1 MQTLYCLSHQGSLYI
16 WALYGK
22 SLHMSLKFWTFEDA
36 NVHSPVQS
44 CKSVHISGIYCHVGA
59 SSTRGCAFVYSAIFW
74 YLFLCIICVKSIINL
89 LQYSRCLVS
98 QSCLTFYHPMDCSTP
113 GFPVLHHLLEFAQTH
128 VHWVSDAIQ
137 STSKCLEFAK
147 LNPFFPIFFVSYSCT
162 IFLWG
167 DSESGSFARHKFQ
180 RYNKAKSPESQ
191 ESIRG
196 DRTKKKNLEII

>member
-1 MQTLYCLSHQGSLYI
+1 MNWRQELGQGL
-16 WALYGK
+16 GK
-22 SLHMSLKFWTFEDA
+22 LGEKRGLIYLKVNGGLTQ
-36 NVHSPVQS
+36 NVCCCSF
-44 CKSVHISGIYCHVGA
+44 A
-59 SSTRGCAFVYSAIFW
+59 
-74 YLFLCIICVKSIINL
+74 
-89 LQYSRCLVS
+89 
-98 QSCLTFYHPMDCSTP
+98 QSCLTLCNSMDCSTP
-113 GFPVLHHLLEFAQTH
+113 CYPVLHHLLEFAQTH